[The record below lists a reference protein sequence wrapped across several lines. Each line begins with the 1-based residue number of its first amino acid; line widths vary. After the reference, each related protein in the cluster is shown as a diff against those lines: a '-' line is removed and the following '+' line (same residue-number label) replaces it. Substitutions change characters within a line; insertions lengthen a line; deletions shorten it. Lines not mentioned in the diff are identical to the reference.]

1 MITSTSNNRIKEI
14 LNLKKKPKARRESG
28 LFIIEGTRMA
38 EETPEDLL
46 EKIYVSESF
55 LKKEIH
61 SPLLEMHSYEIVSD
75 KVFSQLSDTVTPQGI
90 LCVVRQPNYTLED
103 ITRGEAPLLLVLENL
118 LDPGNLGTIV
128 RTGEGAGVSG
138 ILLTKD
144 AVDMYNP
151 KVVRSTMGAIYRVPF
166 LYLEDIETI
175 LQQLRQKNITT
186 YAAHLEKSES
196 YDSYDYGKGTAFII
210 GNEGN
215 GLSDRALE
223 NAEKRLFIPMCG
235 QVESLNAAVAAS
247 ILMYEAARQRRN
259 S

>member
-14 LNLKKKPKARRESG
+14 LNLKKKAKARRESG
-28 LFIIEGTRMA
+28 LFIIEGIRMA

-46 EKIYVSESF
+46 ESIYVSESF
-55 LKKEIH
+55 LKKEGH
-61 SPLLEMHSYEIVSD
+61 SPLLEKHPYEIVSD

-90 LCVVRQPNYTLED
+90 LCVVRQPKYTFED
-103 ITRGEAPLLLVLENL
+103 MIKGEAPLLLVLENL
-118 LDPGNLGTIV
+118 QDPGNLGTIV

-166 LYLEDIETI
+166 LYMEDIETI
-175 LQQLRQKNITT
+175 LKQLQQKKITT

-196 YDSYDYGKGTAFII
+196 YDNYNYQTGTAFII

-215 GLSDRALE
+215 GLSEKALQS
-223 NAEKRLFIPMCG
+223 AEKRLFIPMCG

-247 ILMYEAARQRRN
+247 LLMYEAARQLRN
-259 S
+259 F

>member
-1 MITSTSNNRIKEI
+1 MITSVSNNRIKEI
-14 LNLKKKPKARRESG
+14 LNLKKKAKARRESG

-38 EETPEDLL
+38 EETPEHLL
-46 EKIYVSESF
+46 KDIYVSESY

-61 SPLLEMHSYEIVSD
+61 SKLLSEHPYEIVSD

-90 LCVVRQPNYTLED
+90 LCVVRQPKYTLED
-103 ITRGEAPLLLVLENL
+103 MTKGEAPLLLVLENL
-118 LDPGNLGTIV
+118 QDPGNLGTIV

-144 AVDMYNP
+144 AVDIYNP

-166 LYLEDIETI
+166 LYMEDIETI
-175 LQQLRQKNITT
+175 LKQLQQKNITT
-186 YAAHLEKSES
+186 YAAHLEKSEC
-196 YDSYDYGKGTAFII
+196 YDSYEYRTGTAFII

-215 GLSDRALE
+215 GLSEKALE
-223 NAEKRLFIPMCG
+223 KADKRLFIPMCG

-247 ILMYEAARQRRN
+247 LLVYEAARQRRI
-259 S
+259 

>member
-1 MITSTSNNRIKEI
+1 MITSASNNRIKEI

-38 EETPEDLL
+38 EETPEELL
-46 EKIYVSESF
+46 ESIYVSERF

-61 SPLLEMHSYEIVSD
+61 SPLLEKHDYEIVSD

-90 LCVVRQPNYTLED
+90 LCVVRQPKYTLEEM
-103 ITRGEAPLLLVLENL
+103 TKGEAPLLLVLENL
-118 LDPGNLGTIV
+118 QDPGNLGTIV

-166 LYLEDIETI
+166 LYMDNIEII

-196 YDSYDYGKGTAFII
+196 YDSYNYNRGTAFII

-215 GLSDRALE
+215 GLSENALK

-247 ILMYEAARQRRN
+247 LLMYEAARQRRN

>member
-1 MITSTSNNRIKEI
+1 MITSVSNNRMKEI
-14 LNLKKKPKARRESG
+14 LNLKKKAKARRESG

-46 EKIYVSESF
+46 ENIYVSESF

-61 SPLLEMHSYEIVSD
+61 SPLLAKHSYEIVSD

-90 LCVVRQPNYTLED
+90 LCVVRQPEYTLED
-103 ITRGEAPLLLVLENL
+103 ITGGEKPLLLVLENL
-118 LDPGNLGTIV
+118 QDPGNLGTIV

-166 LYLEDIETI
+166 LYLENIETI
-175 LQQLRQKNITT
+175 LQQLQQKSITT

-196 YDSYDYGKGTAFII
+196 YDSYDYSAGTAFII

-215 GLSDRALE
+215 GLSEKALE

-247 ILMYEAARQRRN
+247 VLMYEAARQRRN

>member
-1 MITSTSNNRIKEI
+1 MITSASNNRIKEI

-28 LFIIEGTRMA
+28 LFIIEGPRMA
-38 EETPEDLL
+38 EETPEELL
-46 EKIYVSESF
+46 ESIYVSESF
-55 LKKEIH
+55 LKKEIQ
-61 SPLLEMHSYEIVSD
+61 SPLLEKHDYEIVSD

-90 LCVVRQPNYTLED
+90 LCVVRQPKYTLEE
-103 ITRGEAPLLLVLENL
+103 ITKGEAPLLLVLENL
-118 LDPGNLGTIV
+118 QDPGNLGTIV

-166 LYLEDIETI
+166 LYMENIEII

-196 YDSYDYGKGTAFII
+196 YDSYNYNRGTAFII

-215 GLSDRALE
+215 GLSENALK

-247 ILMYEAARQRRN
+247 LLMYEAARQRRN